1 MLKKLINFII
11 SLFKS
16 KKDKDKKKNTDD
28 IYPMW

>member
-1 MLKKLINFII
+1 MLKKLINFIL

-16 KKDKDKKKNTDD
+16 KKGKDKKNTDD

>member
-1 MLKKLINFII
+1 MLKKLINFIL

-16 KKDKDKKKNTDD
+16 KKGKDKKKNTDD